1 MELIETY
8 AEHGALG
15 VCVVLLAFLV
25 VKLSSNQTENSD
37 SLKEIETRVE
47 NVESMVIKLIDRWNK
62 SDETMDRRHEDL
74 INEMNDI
81 SDVVMEL
88 KGSVSRI
95 NGK

>member
-1 MELIETY
+1 MMEAY
-8 AEHGALG
+8 ADYGTMG
-15 VCVVLLAFLV
+15 VVVLLFVGMIQFLKSTLMG
-25 VKLSSNQTENSD
+25 KL
-37 SLKEIETRVE
+37 LEIEH
-47 NVESMVIKLIDRWNK
+47 MVIKLIDRWNK

-74 INEMNDI
+74 ISEMNDI